1 MRTKSVFI
9 HLIACCTLSVS
20 LAPLATATENGASVY
35 PAGVET
41 VAPGLMAAPGSTL
54 FLEFNDFYMANGLA
68 NSKGES
74 EVPGFHLRVGAW
86 APKIEHNWGVHI
98 LGGTLVSTAAIPFLY
113 ETLTV
118 PGAAGSKVGFGNAD
132 IQFAAISYNKR
143 AWHWWYSVDLLPPGL
158 GYAKNALLNIG
169 QHNLA
174 YAPSAAFTYLPWH
187 GSLELSS
194 KYQYI
199 INGVDSATNYQSGHE
214 SLWEYDGMVK
224 INKHLSVGG
233 NGFWYRQVTDDLQN
247 GLIVGDG
254 NRGRD
259 LAIGPE
265 VKYHFGKCALIA
277 KYEKDTLVENR
288 PIGNSFWLQF
298 GMPLGHP
305 HE

>member
-1 MRTKSVFI
+1 MLTSRVFARF
-9 HLIACCTLSVS
+9 LLCCALM
-20 LAPLATATENGASVY
+20 LALASWATGTENGGSIY

-41 VAPGLMAAPGSTL
+41 VLPGMLAPPGSTL

-86 APKIEHNWGVHI
+86 APKIEHNWGIHV
-98 LGGTLVSTAAIPFLY
+98 LGGTLVSTAAIPLLY

-118 PGAAGSKVGFGNAD
+118 PGAAGSRVGLGNAD
-132 IQFAAISYNKR
+132 IQFAAISYAKR
-143 AWHWWYSVDLLPPGL
+143 SWHWWYSVDFLPPPI
-158 GYAKNALLNIG
+158 GYTKNALLNIG

-174 YAPSAAFTYLPWH
+174 YAPSTAFTYLPHH

-194 KYQYI
+194 RLQYF
-199 INGVDSATNYQSGHE
+199 INSADAATNYHSGNE
-214 SLWEYDGMVK
+214 FLWEYDGMKK
-224 INKHLSVGG
+224 IGKHLEIGG
-233 NGFWYRQVTDDLQN
+233 NGFWYRQMTADMQN
-247 GLIVGDG
+247 GLVVGDG

-265 VKYHFGKCALIA
+265 IQYHVGRCAFIA

-298 GMPLGHP
+298 GMPIGRP

>member
-9 HLIACCTLSVS
+9 RSILGCTLFVS
-20 LAPLATATENGASVY
+20 MSLVALATENGASVY

-41 VAPGLMAAPGSTL
+41 VAPGMMAPPGSTL

-68 NSKGES
+68 NSKGQS

-86 APKIEHNWGVHI
+86 APKIEHNWGIHV
-98 LGGTLVSTAAIPFLY
+98 LGGTLVSSAAIPFLY

-118 PGAAGSKVGFGNAD
+118 PGAAGSRMGFGNAD
-132 IQFAAISYNKR
+132 IEFAAVSYAKR
-143 AWHWWYSVDLLPPGL
+143 SWHWWYSVDFLPPGL
-158 GYAKNALLNIG
+158 GYTKNALLNIG

-174 YAPSAAFTYLPWH
+174 YAPSSAFTYLPHH
-187 GSLELSS
+187 GRLELSS

-199 INGVDSATNYQSGHE
+199 INGVDSATNYRSGHE
-214 SLWEYDGMVK
+214 SLWEYDGMLK
-224 INKHLSVGG
+224 IGKRLFIGG
-233 NGFWYRQVTDDLQN
+233 NGFWYRQMTNDIQN

-265 VKYHFGKCALIA
+265 IKYHIGKCALIA

-288 PIGNSFWLQF
+288 PIGNSFWVQF
-298 GMPLGHP
+298 GMPLGRP